1 MKAMILAAGRGER
14 MGKLTE
20 EVPKPLTKIGE
31 STLLEHNLKR
41 VRKSGIKD
49 VVINVS
55 WLGDQIISY
64 VEKLDLGLNISI
76 SNEGRNLLGTGG
88 GIKKA
93 ISILGEDPFYLVNAD
108 LFSDFKIN
116 PLLTIDSGK
125 LGHLI
130 LVKNPPHHSK
140 GDFCLDRKILKPGD
154 GKKTFT
160 YSGISLLSPKL
171 ILNHKDNI
179 FPLEPILEEAAV
191 SKMLTAEV
199 YEGTWLDVG
208 TPERLNQAQ
217 EVLASGRIS

>member
-14 MGKLTE
+14 MGKLTKQ
-20 EVPKPLTKIGE
+20 VPKPLTKIGE

-41 VRKSGIKD
+41 VRRSGIED

-93 ISILGEDPFYLVNAD
+93 ISVLGEDPFYLVNAD
-108 LFSDFKIN
+108 LFSDYEIN
-116 PLLTIDSGK
+116 PLLTIDSDK

-130 LVKNPPHHSK
+130 LVKNPPHHPS
-140 GDFCLDRKILKPGD
+140 GDFCLDRKALKPGD
-154 GKKTFT
+154 GKKAFTF
-160 YSGISLLSPKL
+160 SGISLLSPKL
-171 ILNHKDNI
+171 ILNRQDKI
-179 FPLEPILEEAAV
+179 FPLEPILEKAAE
-191 SKMLTAEV
+191 SNMLTGEV

-208 TPERLNQAQ
+208 TPERLDQAQ
-217 EVLASGRIS
+217 EVLASGIIS